1 MVINEIDKFV
11 NTPIMSAE
19 DIRTTLFFKG
29 ACNSKQELPINA
41 STGDIYAIG
50 DDTYLYDGNNWN
62 NIGSRQPKES
72 PQKIAPRICNQC
84 GAPVKSSRLTCEY
97 CGVRY
102 V

>member
-1 MVINEIDKFV
+1 MVIHEIDKFV
-11 NTPIMSAE
+11 NTPIMPAE
-19 DIRTTLFFKG
+19 DIHTMLFFKG
-29 ACNSKQELPINA
+29 VCNSKQELPTNA
-41 STGDIYAIG
+41 SKGDIYTVG

-62 NIGSRQPKES
+62 NIGNGQPKES
-72 PQKIAPRICNQC
+72 PQKIAPRICKQC